1 MNLQQFEA
9 MPAIDVFS
17 GADIL
22 PTSSARI
29 TSLPSRQQLDAW
41 TQELDKIESEMEQF
55 ELGDM
60 VRLKELARSVWADS
74 AMFNALTSAPLY
86 R

>member
-1 MNLQQFEA
+1 MFMGLAVYWLISLQQFEE

-17 GADIL
+17 GADVL

-29 TSLPSRQQLDAW
+29 TSLPSRQQLDVWA
-41 TQELDKIESEMEQF
+41 QELDRIESETEQF

-60 VRLKELARSVWADS
+60 IRLKELAKSV
-74 AMFNALTSAPLY
+74 
-86 R
+86 